1 MFQPEHK
8 STHHKSPHTHL
19 GPLHYVGADPE
30 FLSPDLTLHRIQHN
44 TICLSSLHTRE
55 MGAAFCN
62 NKFAQACIKH
72 LLCTRPRCCAT
83 KSSIWFLV
91 PPLKRI
97 KVWCHK
103 DMAKLQ
109 EDNRGEMLRKYTHL
123 ITKGLDRPPPPLHS
137 PGCGSQGWLPLLL
150 TLLWGDLSQHD
161 FL

>member
-8 STHHKSPHTHL
+8 STHHKSHTHL

-30 FLSPDLTLHRIQHN
+30 FLSPDLTPHRIRHN
-44 TICLSSLHTRE
+44 TVCLSSLHTRE
-55 MGAAFCN
+55 MGVAFCN
-62 NKFAQACIKH
+62 NKFAQAGIKR

-109 EDNRGEMLRKYTHL
+109 EDNRGELLWKYTHL
-123 ITKGLDRPPPPLHS
+123 ITKGLDRPAPPRHS
-137 PGCGSQGWLPLLL
+137 PGCGSQGWLPFLLS
-150 TLLWGDLSQHD
+150 LLWGDLSQHD
-161 FL
+161 LP